1 MTRATHI
8 DRAGHWPREQSRGTV
23 TLDYEDRHRR
33 RLQLKTD
40 RGEAFLLDLARAT
53 VLAEGDGLALD
64 DGGWIEVKAAP
75 EMLIEVTA
83 PTVEHL
89 CRLAWH
95 IGNRHVAA
103 AIEADRILLRDDHV
117 LVAMLEGLG
126 ATVHPV
132 SAPFTP
138 ERGAY
143 APAPGHDHGGHG
155 DAGHAHHHDG
165 HDHAHGHHDHE
176 HGSGHAHDHEHGH
189 R

>member
-1 MTRATHI
+1 MKRAQHI
-8 DRAGHWPREQSRGTV
+8 DRAGQWPRDKARGSV

-33 RLQLKTD
+33 RLQLTTD
-40 RGEAFLLDLARAT
+40 QGEPFLLDLARAT
-53 VLAEGDGLALD
+53 VLADGDGLALGD
-64 DGGWIEVKAAP
+64 EGWIEVKAAP

-83 PTVEHL
+83 STQEHL

-103 AIEADRILLRDDHV
+103 AIEHDRILLRHDHV
-117 LVAMLEGLG
+117 LIEMLEGLG
-126 ATVHPV
+126 AAVHPV

-143 APAPGHDHGGHG
+143 APMPTDGHQHEHG
-155 DAGHAHHHDG
+155 HHDG
-165 HDHAHGHHDHE
+165 HDHDHRHAHDHP
-176 HGSGHAHDHEHGH
+176 HGHAHDHEHPH

>member
-1 MTRATHI
+1 MSRVSRI
-8 DRAGHWPREQSRGTV
+8 DRAGHWPREKSRGTV

-33 RLQLKTD
+33 RLQLTSD
-40 RGEAFLLDLARAT
+40 AGLSFLLDLARAT
-53 VLAEGDGLALD
+53 VLADGDGLPLE

-83 PTVEHL
+83 PSPEAL

-103 AIEADRILLRDDHV
+103 SIEQDRILLRDDHV

-143 APAPGHDHGGHG
+143 APA
-155 DAGHAHHHDG
+155 AAHHHD
-165 HDHAHGHHDHE
+165 HDHDHH
-176 HGSGHAHDHEHGH
+176 GHAHDHEHH
-189 R
+189 RR